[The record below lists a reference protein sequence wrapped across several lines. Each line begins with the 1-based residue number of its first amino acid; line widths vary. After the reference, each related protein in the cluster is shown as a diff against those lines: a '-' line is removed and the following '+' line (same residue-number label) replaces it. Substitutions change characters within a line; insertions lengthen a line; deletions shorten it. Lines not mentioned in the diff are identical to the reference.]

1 MSASDPDRHGVSP
14 QRPSTRAL
22 RWFGWT
28 LIAAGAVVLLY
39 VVYALWLT
47 GIETSRAQDDL
58 ARQWDRRVEGSA
70 TPDADADAAD
80 TPDRDDAGEPTSA
93 PGGPAVARLEFARP
107 GSDTRPVSD
116 DPLFVVDGVG
126 YEQLRRGP
134 GHYPDT
140 AAPGAQG
147 NFAVAGHRT
156 TYGAPFY
163 SLDELRAGDEVRV
176 TDGSGQR
183 HVYRVVDREVVSPTA
198 GWVLRDDPLATDRPT
213 LTLTTC
219 HPRFSARQRLVVF
232 AELEGT

>member
-1 MSASDPDRHGVSP
+1 M
-14 QRPSTRAL
+14 L

-28 LIAAGAVVLLY
+28 LIAAGGVVLLY

-58 ARQWDRRVEGSA
+58 ARQWDRRVEASA
-70 TPDADADAAD
+70 APDTDAAGA
-80 TPDRDDAGEPTSA
+80 PDREEREEAGEAPPA
-93 PGGPAVARLEFARP
+93 PGDPAVAKLEFVRP
-107 GSDTRPVSD
+107 GSDARPVSG

-134 GHYPDT
+134 GHYPGT
-140 AAPGAQG
+140 AAPGGQG

-163 SLDELRAGDEVRV
+163 SLDELQADDEVHV

-183 HVYRVVDREVVSPTA
+183 HVYRVVDREIVSPTA
-198 GWVLRDDPLATDRPT
+198 GWVLRDDPLATGRPT

-219 HPRFSARQRLVVF
+219 HPRFSASQRMVVF
-232 AELEGT
+232 AEMEGT